1 MVFGA
6 IQLKTFHE
14 EGTNIMKH
22 IIKLTL
28 FAAASFFSST
38 GAPAQPIAEAVVPF
52 DFTCQ
57 QQVVPHGTYTISV
70 VMERFIELRAK
81 DGKVQAI
88 STVEPNL
95 KVGDPGT
102 KLVFH
107 RYGDR
112 YFLSEVQ
119 TADRE
124 LGMKLPMSKA
134 ERQTQLNEAQ
144 LHRGDTALIAL
155 P

>member
-1 MVFGA
+1 
-6 IQLKTFHE
+6 
-14 EGTNIMKH
+14 MKH
-22 IIKLTL
+22 IIKLAL
-28 FAAASFFSST
+28 FAAAGFLSSSD
-38 GAPAQPIAEAVVPF
+38 APGQPIAEAVVPF
-52 DFTCQ
+52 DFICQ

-70 VMERFIELRAK
+70 LMEGFIELRAK
-81 DGKVQAI
+81 DGKVHAVSI
-88 STVEPNL
+88 VEPNV

-102 KLVFH
+102 KLIFH

-119 TADRE
+119 SANRE

-134 ERQTQLNEAQ
+134 ERQTRSNEAKLQ
-144 LHRGDTALIAL
+144 RGDTALIAL

>member
-1 MVFGA
+1 
-6 IQLKTFHE
+6 
-14 EGTNIMKH
+14 MKH

-28 FAAASFFSST
+28 FAVASFLSSSD
-38 GAPAQPIAEAVVPF
+38 APAQPIAEAVIPF

-70 VMERFIELRAK
+70 LMERFIELRAE

-88 STVEPNL
+88 STVEPNV
-95 KVGDPGT
+95 KIGGPGT

-134 ERQTQLNEAQ
+134 ERQTRLNEAQ
-144 LHRGDTALIAL
+144 LQRGDTALIAL

>member
-1 MVFGA
+1 
-6 IQLKTFHE
+6 
-14 EGTNIMKH
+14 MKH
-22 IIKLTL
+22 IIKLGL
-28 FAAASFFSST
+28 FAAASFLSSSV
-38 GAPAQPIAEAVVPF
+38 APAQPVAKAEIPF

-70 VMERFIELRAK
+70 RMERFIELRAK
-81 DGKVQAI
+81 DGKVQAVSI
-88 STVEPNL
+88 IEPNV

-102 KLVFH
+102 KLIFH

-119 TADRE
+119 SANRE

-134 ERQTQLNEAQ
+134 ERQTRLNEAKLQ
-144 LHRGDTALIAL
+144 RGDTALIAL

>member
-1 MVFGA
+1 
-6 IQLKTFHE
+6 
-14 EGTNIMKH
+14 MKH
-22 IIKLTL
+22 IIKLAL
-28 FAAASFFSST
+28 FAAASFLSSSD
-38 GAPAQPIAEAVVPF
+38 APAQPIAEAVVPF

-57 QQVVPHGTYTISV
+57 QQVVPHGTYTVSV
-70 VMERFIELRAK
+70 LMERFIELRGK
-81 DGKVQAI
+81 DGKVHAI
-88 STVEPNL
+88 STVEPNV
-95 KVGDPGT
+95 KIGGPGT

-124 LGMKLPMSKA
+124 LGMKLPMSKT
-134 ERQTQLNEAQ
+134 ERQTQLTEAQ
-144 LHRGDTALIAL
+144 LQRGDTALIVL